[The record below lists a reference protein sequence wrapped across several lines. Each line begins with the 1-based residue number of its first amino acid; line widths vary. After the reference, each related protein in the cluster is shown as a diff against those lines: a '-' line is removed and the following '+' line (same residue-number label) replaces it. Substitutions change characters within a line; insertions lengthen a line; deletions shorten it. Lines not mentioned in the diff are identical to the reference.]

1 MTTMLT
7 KHMLEKLQMVLCN
20 TEIKIQKTNI
30 NALRE
35 MRKKSMV
42 KMKLRKKIILLKK
55 RTVGTR
61 QWRREEKVNIVAKIS
76 HDIRATVRISLII

>member
-30 NALRE
+30 NAPRE

-42 KMKLRKKIILLKK
+42 KMKLRKKLYF
-55 RTVGTR
+55 
-61 QWRREEKVNIVAKIS
+61 
-76 HDIRATVRISLII
+76 